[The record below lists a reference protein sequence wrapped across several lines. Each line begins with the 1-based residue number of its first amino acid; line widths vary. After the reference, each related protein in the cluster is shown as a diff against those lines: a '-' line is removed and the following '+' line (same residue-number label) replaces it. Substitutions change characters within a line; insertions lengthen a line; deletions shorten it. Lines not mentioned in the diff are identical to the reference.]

1 MAKVGRMNVQVTA
14 GTSGL
19 SRGLKESQTL
29 IGRFSSSVGGVSG
42 LLSKG
47 FSGGV
52 SLATK
57 AVTGLG
63 AAAAAGGG
71 ALAYGIQH
79 GADAIDDLADSSKKL
94 LGNNGATGA
103 LAGLRYAAEEAGV
116 EAGALDKGLG
126 KLLDTISKANRGDKG
141 AIEAFRQIGLDAKDL
156 QAMKPEDR
164 MIAVADALGRVRDVG
179 DKISFAKGIF
189 GKAGEGLVP
198 LFNEGGAA
206 IRATTADMAMF
217 GFAVSALDAEKVG
230 TMNDHIGQMK
240 LAFDGG
246 LMQLAIQFAPII
258 DDVSMRILGFIEDIG
273 GMGTAMDVAFGVG
286 EEYAASF
293 LDKVEDLEIGW
304 LKLKRTV
311 TAVGI
316 IMADL
321 GNGVGSVGNMAT
333 PWWIK
338 WIQKKVTGGDETDKR
353 LQMIAPD
360 KRDEFKKR
368 LDASG
373 GFQSEKVDIGAGLR
387 AENTDIQAEIADVE
401 KRRREKGSLGDRFKG
416 YVHKTKTNANERASE
431 KLNSA
436 ESERLNT
443 EEAITK
449 ELEKQ
454 TAEKEGQAGQGSAK
468 LMAFNG
474 PVAMAAAADSMAQRK
489 IPKGGVG
496 MDETNN
502 ILRDMHGTL
511 RGGVA
516 ARYA

>member
-1 MAKVGRMNVQVTA
+1 MAKVGRMNVQITA

-240 LAFDGG
+240 LAFEGG

-273 GMGTAMDVAFGVG
+273 GMGTAMDVAFGAGV
-286 EEYAASF
+286 EYTGDLLDAAES
-293 LDKVEDLEIGW
+293 LNIGW
-304 LKLKRTV
+304 LKFKRTV
-311 TAVGI
+311 TGVAVI
-316 IMADL
+316 LADIAD
-321 GNGVGSVGNMAT
+321 VVAK
-333 PWWIK
+333 PIE
-338 WIQKKVTGGDETDKR
+338 KVAEWMNGDETDKR

-360 KRDEFKKR
+360 KREEFKR
-368 LDASG
+368 LLEASG
-373 GFQSEKVDIGAGLR
+373 GFQSERIDVAAGYR
-387 AENTDIQAEIADVE
+387 AENSDIQKEIADAE
-401 KRRREKGSLGDRFKG
+401 STRREKGSYGDRFKG
-416 YVHKTKTNANERASE
+416 YVHKVKANANERASL

-436 ESERLNT
+436 EEERLNT

-489 IPKGGVG
+489 TPKGTDNGG
-496 MDETNN
+496 ETNN
-502 ILRDMHGTL
+502 ILREIHGTL